1 MHTELSLDCT
11 GAQAQAEGGGET
23 EGKGEGDGNG
33 KGEGKGEVEVEGEG
47 ETEAEAATVPL
58 TLSQALLGA
67 VTGSRRGLDTNRV
80 GALMRYLG
88 YAQSSPSPC
97 PGLCPAHCQYT
108 TLPPPLPSPSPSPV
122 PSSLRLYVPVADRP
136 IHHTELLSS
145 YAPTG
150 PAAAAAAAAADGP
163 SHRLS
168 ITGTWNARTGSVL
181 RSFTHCL

>member
-1 MHTELSLDCT
+1 MRNILTAISFAHRTLIRLHRSSSSS
-11 GAQAQAEGGGET
+11 GRGR
-23 EGKGEGDGNG
+23 GNG
-33 KGEGKGEVEVEGEG
+33 RERGRRRKGEVEGEG

-97 PGLCPAHCQYT
+97 PGPCPAHCQYT

-150 PAAAAAAAAADGP
+150 PAAAAAAAADGP

>member
-150 PAAAAAAAAADGP
+150 PAAAAAAAADGP